1 MIGEDG
7 TVYVSAGSGIYAFAS
22 VRTLKWRRSLT
33 YSAAP
38 CGMALA
44 SDGTVRWEIDGIASE
59 GAPAIGAD
67 GTLYVASGCNYSPK
81 INARGY
87 VVAIAGS
94 APFGPVGVAPAKTR
108 QPQHRQLRRWDIR
121 ARLRAEHN

>member
-1 MIGEDG
+1 VIGEDG
-7 TVYVSAGSGIYAFAS
+7 TVYVSAGSGIYTFAS
-22 VRTLKWRRSLT
+22 VGTLKWRRGLT

-87 VVAIAGS
+87 
-94 APFGPVGVAPAKTR
+94 GVAPAKAR